1 MSALSGSPLSN
12 WQQGRYLN
20 QKRAKT
26 HSGQGHSPAEGTYS
40 QTSEI
45 CQIIRDGCMFLQ
57 TFMSKACI
65 LDIGCCVCIA
75 ISIQFWKKNN
85 KKTFVLEDE
94 QKHAGP

>member
-85 KKTFVLEDE
+85 KKNFCFR
-94 QKHAGP
+94 G